1 MKNFIQVLYGG
12 KPLAININHIETIRA
27 NDKGQVIIVTT
38 TGQFTLN
45 EDFESVC
52 EKIRIAQSW
61 SFYLR

>member
-12 KPLAININHIETIRA
+12 KPLMININHIETIRA
-27 NDKGQVIIVTT
+27 NDSGQVILITT
-38 TGQFTLN
+38 TGQFTLSEN
-45 EDFESVC
+45 FESVC

>member
-12 KPLAININHIETIRA
+12 KPLMVNINHIETIRV
-27 NDKGQVIIVTT
+27 NDNGQVILITT

-52 EKIRIAQSW
+52 EKIRIAQTWNALSI
-61 SFYLR
+61 